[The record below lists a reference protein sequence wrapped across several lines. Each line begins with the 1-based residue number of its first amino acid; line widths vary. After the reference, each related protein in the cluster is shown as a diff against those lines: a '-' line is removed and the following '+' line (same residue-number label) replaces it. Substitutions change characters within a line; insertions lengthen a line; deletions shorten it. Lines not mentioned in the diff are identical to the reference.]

1 MEAAA
6 SILRD
11 SLSSESNLI
20 TGRVRGAMA
29 RGTRKVAGMQ
39 NDVVVMVVGI
49 AMFALLTL
57 PPLQWAL
64 NLATRKHFPIRKQG
78 GGITAAGYF
87 VNLVIFVAAVAG
99 ALGIGRACKKARRTE
114 AVREIVSAGN
124 VRRASLPDV
133 RMSSSGPDAQSRRRS
148 GPRRRRGAPPGDRSS
163 EADLNGPREEDYALT
178 ATVVEGERAHS

>member
-6 SILRD
+6 SMLRD

-20 TGRVRGAMA
+20 TGRVRGAMS
-29 RGTRKVAGMQ
+29 RGTKRVAGMQ

-64 NLATRKHFPIRKQG
+64 NLATRKHFSIRKQG

-99 ALGIGRACKKARRTE
+99 ALGIGRACKKARRTS
-114 AVREIVSAGN
+114 AVQEIVSARN
-124 VRRASLPDV
+124 VRQTSIPSV
-133 RMSSSGPDAQSRRRS
+133 RTSADGPDAQSRRA
-148 GPRRRRGAPPGDRSS
+148 GPRRRRGARPDGSS
-163 EADLNGPREEDYALT
+163 SADLNGPREEDYALT